1 MNANQDI
8 HELLNNAKQTNH
20 QELTGLSSLN
30 DDTLKDFQSSWF
42 QLLVTKRREIIQRL
56 VSLAEDNLELDFDN
70 VFLCCIK
77 DEDNQVRA
85 ASIEGLWECEDRKL
99 IPLLSYIL
107 RDDPA
112 TEVRAKA
119 AVALSRFALL
129 AHLGKLIN
137 KDAQQI
143 MSILKSTI
151 DLTEE
156 DIEVKRRAVES
167 IGAFDTKEVHEIIQ
181 LAYQHRDRRMKYS
194 AIYAMGKSN
203 NPYWIPNIVR
213 ELQSVDPEMR
223 YEATNACGEMAEED
237 LIPELLEL
245 FEDEDIEIQA
255 SAVSAVGNI
264 GGDMARR
271 VLLNSMNAGNSQ
283 LAEVAEIALEKLD
296 AGEDLSNMS
305 MNPYG
310 RLSD

>member
-1 MNANQDI
+1 MNSNQDI
-8 HELLNNAKQTNH
+8 SNLLDNSKQLNH
-20 QELTGLSSLN
+20 QELTGLSSLDEDAIN
-30 DDTLKDFQSSWF
+30 NFRDSWNK
-42 QLLVTKRREIIQRL
+42 LVLNKRREIISRL

-70 VFLCCIK
+70 IFLCCIV
-77 DEDNQVRA
+77 DEDSQVRE

-99 IPLLSYIL
+99 IQLLSDVL
-107 RDDPA
+107 RTDTS

-129 AHLGKLIN
+129 AHLGKMID
-137 KDAQQI
+137 KDSQQI
-143 MSILKSTI
+143 MSVLKSTI
-151 DLTEE
+151 NLDEE
-156 DIEVKRRAVES
+156 DIEVRRRAVES
-167 IGAFDTKEVHEIIQ
+167 IGAFDTKEVQDIIQ
-181 LAYQHRDRRMKYS
+181 KAYRHRDIRMKYS

-213 ELQSVDPEMR
+213 ELQSADPEMR

-237 LIPELLEL
+237 LIPDLLEL

-255 SAVSAVGNI
+255 SAVSAVGSI

-271 VLLNSMNAGNSQ
+271 ALLNTMNSEDSQ
-283 LAEVAEIALEKLD
+283 LAETAEIALGKLD
-296 AGEDLSNMS
+296 AGEDLGNMS
-305 MNPYG
+305 TNPYG